1 MNLIWGDHNPDNS
14 YFYYYY
20 YYYWLRAMVYES
32 TDHGSDVT
40 CLAVPVVLFLLFCKK
55 QINSNFVWKGDWKRY
70 HRNRW
75 RYIPFLSQR
84 VRMFNEDSRSEIECY
99 LWVHDKYHGIPS
111 ENVFHYKFLFPRILI
126 LEVQFNKLPVYICSI
141 QETPVDT
148 LSSTR
153 KKVEENRLW
162 LHDNN
167 YHYCYI
173 YIQNAVVH
181 FLYTCTRRNIL

>member
-1 MNLIWGDHNPDNS
+1 
-14 YFYYYY
+14 
-20 YYYWLRAMVYES
+20 
-32 TDHGSDVT
+32 
-40 CLAVPVVLFLLFCKK
+40 
-55 QINSNFVWKGDWKRY
+55 
-70 HRNRW
+70 
-75 RYIPFLSQR
+75 
-84 VRMFNEDSRSEIECY
+84 MFNEDSRSEIECY

-111 ENVFHYKFLFPRILI
+111 ENVFHYKFLFHRILI

-167 YHYCYI
+167 NITIIVTYI
-173 YIQNAVVH
+173 FKMLWCISCVHVLKEIYFKGGSMVESIIFRWCPSFFLLSNQDFIQSKNESIKLQSFIPKWFVN
-181 FLYTCTRRNIL
+181 FLICDFSSVFNV

>member
-1 MNLIWGDHNPDNS
+1 
-14 YFYYYY
+14 
-20 YYYWLRAMVYES
+20 
-32 TDHGSDVT
+32 
-40 CLAVPVVLFLLFCKK
+40 
-55 QINSNFVWKGDWKRY
+55 
-70 HRNRW
+70 
-75 RYIPFLSQR
+75 
-84 VRMFNEDSRSEIECY
+84 MFNEDSRSEIECY

-111 ENVFHYKFLFPRILI
+111 ENVFHYKFLFHRILI

-167 YHYCYI
+167 NITIIVTYI
-173 YIQNAVVH
+173 FKMLWCISCVHVLKEIYFKGGSMVESIIFRWCPSFFLLSNQDFIQSKNESKKLQSFIPKWFVNFWICDFSSV
-181 FLYTCTRRNIL
+181 FNV